1 MWKRGGG
8 CSALDRAE
16 ELLSAKRSSRGDAA
30 AEATQR
36 PAPTTPPHTGLRPP
50 SSMGGGGRG
59 GSRFLKKAPPS
70 ATNSNQSPVSKSQTQ
85 QIPEPRCVSS
95 SQTAALSRL
104 AKIESSLR
112 SRKQVQEKARQLI
125 SPPPETTSLPV
136 SVQSSSD
143 QSLNGKR
150 FLKNKAAAGAVD
162 SANTAAASGFPNE
175 PDVGVR
181 SRSRAADAELSLAR
195 LEIKSM
201 RVVRGVN
208 LESDEEDMRKLLGDS
223 LESTDNSL
231 LKLGIPTSVRTAD
244 KSKSTQKVHS
254 TTPQGAVHPL
264 PPSNAA
270 PPRSPNSPS
279 RHSSPFRF
287 TGQVQAQFSPS
298 VLSPTP
304 SPPRR
309 WNSARRMASP
319 QRSLS
324 SMSGHSEVH
333 SLDELFPV
341 VLGSSDSH
349 GEMSSVSSEDFK
361 IKVMTL
367 DDLVPASFGFTEETP
382 KQEREHKEREEETQ
396 EKEEGDIFDYQ
407 SDFESESRSQPKH
420 SASQVSEHL
429 QGDRDDVEEALEV
442 REEASN
448 SDVSREKTED
458 DYSSTFSDTISQTPG
473 CSQTSKSFSR
483 SGDSR
488 SSVSHGRK
496 TSSHQS
502 GRRASERKVFKE
514 AAVQTQPDTM
524 SHTWSTGVAAFDP
537 TTYIKPTPVAAYT
550 LSAET
555 LEAVS
560 TFNPTAFV
568 VNEML
573 KQQLALTRRFIESS
587 RHLHSSLVQSLE
599 PPNYRYT
606 TLEGTMQYIRKHR
619 CSKPTMEKAVEEV

>member
-8 CSALDRAE
+8 SSALDRAE
-16 ELLSAKRSSRGDAA
+16 ELLSAKRSSRGDAV

-36 PAPTTPPHTGLRPP
+36 TAPTTPPHTGLRPQ
-50 SSMGGGGRG
+50 SSMGGGGQG
-59 GSRFLKKAPPS
+59 GSRFLKKAPLS
-70 ATNSNQSPVSKSQTQ
+70 ATISNHSATSKSQTQ

-95 SQTAALSRL
+95 SETAALSRL
-104 AKIESSLR
+104 AQIESSLR
-112 SRKQVQEKARQLI
+112 SRKQVQEAARQPI
-125 SPPPETTSLPV
+125 SPPPETTSVPV

-150 FLKNKAAAGAVD
+150 FLKNKAAAK
-162 SANTAAASGFPNE
+162 TAAASGFPNV

-201 RVVRGVN
+201 RVVRSVN

-223 LESTDNSL
+223 LDSTDNSL
-231 LKLGIPTSVRTAD
+231 LKLGIPSSVRTAD
-244 KSKSTQKVHS
+244 ESKSTQKVHS

-279 RHSSPFRF
+279 PRSSPFRF
-287 TGQVQAQFSPS
+287 TGQVQAHFSPS
-298 VLSPTP
+298 VLSPVP

-341 VLGSSDSH
+341 TLGSSHS
-349 GEMSSVSSEDFK
+349 EMSSVSSEDFK
-361 IKVMTL
+361 INVMTL

-382 KQEREHKEREEETQ
+382 KQEREHKEREEEPQ

-407 SDFESESRSQPKH
+407 SDFKSESRSQPKH

-448 SDVSREKTED
+448 SDVFHERTED

-473 CSQTSKSFSR
+473 HSQTSKSFSR

-496 TSSHQS
+496 TSSHRS

-560 TFNPTAFV
+560 NFNPTAFV

-619 CSKPTMEKAVEEV
+619 CSKPPMEKVVEEV